1 MQIVIDTWRAFLV
14 ILVVAALRREP
25 PVQNQWP
32 PAVQNQWQ
40 APSMQNP
47 WQAPVV
53 VNPEPRPIRR
63 VGTAI
68 AELAE
73 SVVSLLK

>member
-14 ILVVAALRREP
+14 VLVVAALRRDP
-25 PVQNQWP
+25 PAQNQWP
-32 PAVQNQWQ
+32 PAVQNQ
-40 APSMQNP
+40 

-63 VGTAI
+63 IGTAF

>member
-1 MQIVIDTWRAFLV
+1 MTQVFVDAWRAFLV
-14 ILVVAALRREP
+14 VVVVSALRDP
-25 PVQNQWP
+25 PVVQNQWA

-40 APSMQNP
+40 AP
-47 WQAPVV
+47 AV
-53 VNPEPRPIRR
+53 VNQEPRPIRR

>member
-14 ILVVAALRREP
+14 ILVVAALRRDP
-25 PVQNQWP
+25 PVQNQWH
-32 PAVQNQWQ
+32 PAVQNQ
-40 APSMQNP
+40 

-63 VGTAI
+63 IGTAI

>member
-1 MQIVIDTWRAFLV
+1 MTQVFVDAWRAFLV
-14 ILVVAALRREP
+14 VVVVSALREP
-25 PVQNQWP
+25 PVVQNQWA

-40 APSMQNP
+40 AP
-47 WQAPVV
+47 AV
-53 VNPEPRPIRR
+53 EPRPIRR